1 MKTYQQNRRS
11 LEENLEPSNMGDTVL
26 KIDQPKN
33 PLKMPDSNHTNTE
46 KTRCAR
52 LMVVIGLALI
62 CGFSGATAHAGKVLV
77 PFISYV
83 FHSFPGNS
91 TNQLFSDVNLTF
103 DSISNVSSPGE
114 EFKGPYTSGMDRLD
128 YLAMAPFPFEIG
140 VTDFEEYTST
150 ATFSP
155 FSISGTFGYFS
166 EPGQGH
172 IVLFFGGGGS
182 DSDTGNRKVRLT
194 RMAYWSNPVAINSMQ
209 LTEFTVRTYPSFR
222 DFQCRTN
229 GIFMGSFTNDSQHEV
244 DWAVPA
250 QVIDLIEVE
259 VGLLEIEFTTA
270 SPAFPNPDIT
280 SGALFGKFLFEGEHL
295 GRYLCAFTGDTDNDG
310 VCNNDSICLNDPD
323 TVCIGDTTTGDS
335 DGDQICDDL
344 DLCLGNDATGD
355 TDGDLVCDNL
365 DLCVGN
371 DATGDTDGDLVCDN
385 LDLCVG
391 NDAAGDTD
399 SDGVCDDSD
408 LCPTDPNDADADDD
422 GVCDVDDVCIGD
434 NTTGDSDGDQICD
447 DRDLCVGNDAT
458 GDTDEDLVCDDSD
471 NCPNNAN
478 TDQADADGDTI
489 GDACEEDSDQDGTID
504 DDDNCPDDANPD
516 QANSDGDAQG
526 DVCDLDDDN
535 DGVADDSD
543 NCPNVANNDQADF
556 DGDGQGDVCDGD
568 GDGDNIPDDDDR
580 CPGTSLNVTIDG
592 DGCSGQQ
599 RIDEV
604 GTPCD
609 FSSLGQYRSE
619 VVAAANAARDSGLLT
634 NKERAAIVRAAAK
647 NTCN

>member
-1 MKTYQQNRRS
+1 MKTHQQ
-11 LEENLEPSNMGDTVL
+11 
-26 KIDQPKN
+26 KN
-33 PLKMPDSNHTNTE
+33 PINVPDSNHTNTE
-46 KTRCAR
+46 KIRCAR

-77 PFISYV
+77 PFISQVY
-83 FHSFPGNS
+83 HSFPDNS
-91 TNQLFSDVNLTF
+91 VPQFSDVDDTF
-103 DSISNVSSPGE
+103 DSTSQISSPGQD
-114 EFKGPYTSGMDRLD
+114 FKGPYTSGMDRLD

-140 VTDFEEYTST
+140 VTDFEDYTST

-155 FSISGTFGYFS
+155 FSTPGTSGYS
-166 EPGQGH
+166 SVPGHGR
-172 IVLFFGGGGS
+172 IVLWFGGGGA

-194 RMAYWSNPVAINSMQ
+194 RMAYWSNPVAINSIQ
-209 LTEFTVRTYPSFR
+209 LTDFTVRTYPSFR

-259 VGLLEIEFTTA
+259 VCLLEIEFTTA
-270 SPAFPNPDIT
+270 SPAFPNPDIS
-280 SGALFGKFLFEGEHL
+280 SGAIFGKFLFEGEHL
-295 GRYLCAFTGDTDNDG
+295 GRYLCASTGDTDNDG

-344 DLCLGNDATGD
+344 DLCF
-355 TDGDLVCDNL
+355 
-365 DLCVGN
+365 GN

-399 SDGVCDDSD
+399 GDGVCDNLDLCVGNDAAGDTDGDGVCDDSD

-447 DRDLCVGNDAT
+447 NRDLCVGNDAT
-458 GDTDEDLVCDDSD
+458 GDTDEDLICDEND
-471 NCPNNAN
+471 NCPNDPNS
-478 TDQADADGDTI
+478 DQADTDGDLI
-489 GDACEEDSDQDGTID
+489 GNVCEGDIDEDGTID
-504 DDDNCPDDANPD
+504 DLDNCPDDANPD
-516 QANSDGDAQG
+516 QANSDGDAEG
-526 DVCDLDDDN
+526 DLCDPDDDN
-535 DGVADDSD
+535 DTVADDSD
-543 NCPNVANNDQADF
+543 NCPLFENPGQEDF

-568 GDGDNIPDDDDR
+568 GDGDTVPDADDL
-580 CPGTSLNVTIDG
+580 CPNTPLDVAIDTE
-592 DGCSGQQ
+592 GCSGQQ
-599 RIDEV
+599 LIDNV
-604 GTPCD
+604 GGPCD
-609 FSSLGQYRSE
+609 YSKRRQYIRA
-619 VVAAANAARDSGLLT
+619 VVRAANAARRNGLLT
-634 NKERAAIVRAAAK
+634 RRERAAIVRAAVK